1 MNQKHK
7 CFKLKGR
14 GSSMTRVRFMVA
26 RLDEPLGKLAKNNL
40 KSLPWP
46 LTTGISY
53 LKESIDKEWNVATLE
68 RTKIFPEED
77 AIELIQE
84 RFRMK
89 RAYFEAKR
97 AFIKSMKVIR
107 YSPF

>member
-1 MNQKHK
+1 MSHRSS
-7 CFKLKGR
+7 KLK
-14 GSSMTRVRFMVA
+14 
-26 RLDEPLGKLAKNNL
+26 KNNL

-53 LKESIDKEWNVATLE
+53 LKESIDKEWNSATLE

-84 RFRMK
+84 RFFRIGLICY
-89 RAYFEAKR
+89 ANFESEIYGSYAKQWCSSL
-97 AFIKSMKVIR
+97 AGVPLK
-107 YSPF
+107 